1 MAFRLTLQLP
11 PKDPESDLRKFNIMS
26 MLKYMCSDVKNTQNT
41 LNSIFDGIIYET
53 INDSINIKYHKIFI
67 IEKRPIVYVT
77 SIIINNIEI
86 PINMGF
92 YKSMGI
98 SRRDSTIKNYWFP
111 TTQIIQ
117 LSNNNYKLSKSEDN
131 YILKYDAIY
140 KLSKNE
146 VDIIEQN
153 NLIQYGRFINK
164 NYALVCYVLYKNNH
178 LLSECEFSPAH
189 FQLYDTNIIYTDFLQ
204 GPELIMD

>member
-1 MAFRLTLQLP
+1 MFAGE
-11 PKDPESDLRKFNIMS
+11 KDKKVTKAKLVSAD
-26 MLKYMCSDVKNTQNT
+26 
-41 LNSIFDGIIYET
+41 YELEEY
-53 INDSINIKYHKIFI
+53 YH
-67 IEKRPIVYVT
+67 P
-77 SIIINNIEI
+77 
-86 PINMGF
+86 
-92 YKSMGI
+92 
-98 SRRDSTIKNYWFP
+98 DD
-111 TTQIIQ
+111 
-117 LSNNNYKLSKSEDN
+117 SKSEDN